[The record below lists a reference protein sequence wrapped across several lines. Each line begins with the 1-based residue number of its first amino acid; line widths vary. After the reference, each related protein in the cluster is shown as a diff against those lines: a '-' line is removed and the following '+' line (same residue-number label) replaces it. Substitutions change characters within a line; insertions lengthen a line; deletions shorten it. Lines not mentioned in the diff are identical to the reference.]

1 MDTGIAQLKCVGM
14 MDNVIGNKNNFWL
27 LSIRG

>member
-1 MDTGIAQLKCVGM
+1 MDAGIAQLKCVGM
-14 MDNVIGNKNNFWL
+14 IGNVIGNNYQL